1 MGKDILDIPEHNQL
15 PKNSITGLHQNV
27 KLLHIKDN
35 IKKMKTQVIDLEKTY
50 LIKELYLE
58 YKTLITQYEEENQP
72 S

>member
-1 MGKDILDIPEHNQL
+1 
-15 PKNSITGLHQNV
+15 
-27 KLLHIKDN
+27 
-35 IKKMKTQVIDLEKTY
+35 MKTQVTDLEKTY